1 MFGNLGLFIGAGF
14 SKSVMNNGIEQIAL
28 SWDQLLEKASNKL
41 DVDYADIWKEGVG
54 YPDVASSICLKY
66 SENKKCSYKEALS
79 KLKREIALL
88 TSWYPDK
95 ENRDK
100 FSTYMNELDPDWVIT
115 TNYDLIIES
124 LLTGK
129 SVPLGPDES
138 LSAPKEQVPVY
149 HLHGIRTNPEGI
161 IISQEDYV
169 SLFRPNEYRQIKLA
183 LTIKESTTVLLGYGL
198 GDVNVLTAIDW
209 SKNVFVSK
217 QENYP
222 HDVIQIYRTKNPK
235 DEPYRDRNGI
245 LIVETS
251 DLTRFFDEY
260 SEAHSKLSEEKKKE
274 DEALKVLS
282 DKLEDP
288 DDDLIKKFIDDKAF
302 RDDLL
307 SVLSTFSSNLISGF
321 VSFLNSCIDE
331 TWVRAEPNCAF
342 EAYDQN
348 LIILLDIL
356 TTLRLKQIPPAL
368 LETCAYALQRVAYY
382 VGDKHGDSWQA
393 NRTFERRK
401 GELSEDLVHELK
413 NIAEQHCYT
422 NLDVLLR
429 RINV

>member
-1 MFGNLGLFIGAGF
+1 M
-14 SKSVMNNGIEQIAL
+14 
-28 SWDQLLEKASNKL
+28 
-41 DVDYADIWKEGVG
+41 
-54 YPDVASSICLKY
+54 
-66 SENKKCSYKEALS
+66 
-79 KLKREIALL
+79 
-88 TSWYPDK
+88 
-95 ENRDK
+95 
-100 FSTYMNELDPDWVIT
+100 
-115 TNYDLIIES
+115 
-124 LLTGK
+124 
-129 SVPLGPDES
+129 
-138 LSAPKEQVPVY
+138 
-149 HLHGIRTNPEGI
+149 
-161 IISQEDYV
+161 
-169 SLFRPNEYRQIKLA
+169 
-183 LTIKESTTVLLGYGL
+183 
-198 GDVNVLTAIDW
+198 
-209 SKNVFVSK
+209 FVSK